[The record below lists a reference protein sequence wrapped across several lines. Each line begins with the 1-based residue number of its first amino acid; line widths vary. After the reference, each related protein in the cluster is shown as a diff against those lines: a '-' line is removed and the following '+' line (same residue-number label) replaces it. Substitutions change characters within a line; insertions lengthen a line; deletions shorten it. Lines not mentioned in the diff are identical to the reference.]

1 MKFRLLFDSK
11 FVCGVGIKLAAY
23 RLESGGYFR
32 LLSEV
37 LNYKGKIMVDPKSE
51 RSDKKGNLYKI
62 LNEYLDRKIQKD
74 KDKIVEKYFDVNSQE
89 NLLKSFTV
97 NNIRVNPSNK
107 K

>member
-1 MKFRLLFDSK
+1 
-11 FVCGVGIKLAAY
+11 
-23 RLESGGYFR
+23 
-32 LLSEV
+32 
-37 LNYKGKIMVDPKSE
+37 MVDPKSE

-97 NNIRVNPSNK
+97 NKIRVNPSNK